1 MRARKSCAFQV
12 ADITARRQSFLA
24 LPHPVRPL
32 AFLQPAKCNGRE
44 RLSLGRP
51 SFSSARRVP
60 LGSREATKRGIARRS
75 SKTSPLISVL
85 GTPFV
90 RSLAPE
96 RKSTPVLSS
105 LCDLFAKNTGGG
117 GGHLDYGY
125 VTTLLVCPPAS
136 AARLSPTIDNDHSAK
151 RPPPT
156 AAPMSFDFCVR
167 HALHAL
173 FSARA
178 KVNSCV
184 IKRMRTLLQKHR
196 GWGWASRL
204 LLPNGDAAS
213 PPASAAG
220 CRCLNAG
227 VNFCNPR

>member
-1 MRARKSCAFQV
+1 MSHARSEKLCFSCCRHHRPASVLPGASSGPSVGVPPTSQVQWPRTINPGAPVIFFRPPGTSRIAGSHETRNRAALFKN
-12 ADITARRQSFLA
+12 ISFDFSIRHA
-24 LPHPVRPL
+24 LRAL
-32 AFLQPAKCNGRE
+32 F
-44 RLSLGRP
+44 
-51 SFSSARRVP
+51 SARAKVNSCVIK
-60 LGSREATKRGIARRS
+60 LMCALCKKHRGW
-75 SKTSPLISVL
+75 
-85 GTPFV
+85 
-90 RSLAPE
+90 
-96 RKSTPVLSS
+96 
-105 LCDLFAKNTGGG
+105 

-151 RPPPT
+151 RSPPT

-196 GWGWASRL
+196 GWGWASRFSIIVSQRRCRFSSRL
-204 LLPNGDAAS
+204 GRRLSLPERRS
-213 PPASAAG
+213 KLP
-220 CRCLNAG
+220 
-227 VNFCNPR
+227 